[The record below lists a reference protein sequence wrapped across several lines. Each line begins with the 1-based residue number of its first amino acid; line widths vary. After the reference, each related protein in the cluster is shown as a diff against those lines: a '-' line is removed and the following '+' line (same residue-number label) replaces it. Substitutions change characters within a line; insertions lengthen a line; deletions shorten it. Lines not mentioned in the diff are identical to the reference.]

1 MKVFGLP
8 PKGGGAKNFR
18 LGQFFFN
25 VPIYGLMANTQV
37 FQVFRVLGA
46 LLIFWSKGGIPYNN
60 RESPYLHIVF
70 YMISFFFYN
79 FNIHFQDVL
88 KNIDSLIIF
97 SPHFQVYNFRP
108 LLITSKNCH
117 YLHFVSC

>member
-1 MKVFGLP
+1 
-8 PKGGGAKNFR
+8 
-18 LGQFFFN
+18 
-25 VPIYGLMANTQV
+25 MANTQV

-108 LLITSKNCH
+108 LLITSKIVTTSTSLAVENDNGALPSH
-117 YLHFVSC
+117 KL